1 MKFESEIFITGFPGF
16 IAGRLVEKLAT
27 ANTRFHILTEKHL
40 LELANRQI
48 DAISNHTGVSLD
60 RFLVYEGDITK
71 NNLGLNELS
80 LETLKESITQVFHLA
95 AVYDLSVARQLADKV
110 NVEGTANVNQFVAS
124 LNRLESYNYIST
136 CYVAGKRTG
145 RIFESELEH
154 SAGFRNHYE
163 ETKYLAELSVEKLK
177 SSMPITIIRP
187 SVVVGDSV
195 TGETVKYDGVYY
207 LINYLLIAPWL
218 LRFINVG
225 NEKVR
230 LNLVPVD
237 YVVDG
242 IKAIS
247 ESPQAIGRTLALADP
262 NPLTTADLF
271 DAIAK
276 ASAGGAS
283 VLTPPTAL
291 IEAFLRSPI
300 APPLTGL
307 PHSGVPYFFIEQEYD
322 VTEATQILSQSGVTC
337 PTFDSYVDKLITFV
351 RQHPSL

>member
-1 MKFESEIFITGFPGF
+1 MALEREIFITGFPGF

-27 ANTRFHILTEKHL
+27 PGTRFHLLIEKHL
-40 LELANRQI
+40 LEDATRQI
-48 DAISNHTGVSLD
+48 ETISGRTGVSQD

-71 NNLGLNELS
+71 DSLGLNESS
-80 LETLKESITQVFHLA
+80 LRTLRESITQVFHLA
-95 AVYDLSVARQLADKV
+95 AIYDLSVSRQLADKV
-110 NVEGTANVNQFVAS
+110 NVEGTANINKFVTS
-124 LNRLESYNYIST
+124 LRCLERYNYIST

-145 RIFESELEH
+145 RILETDLEH

-163 ETKYLAELSVEKLK
+163 ETKYLAELSVEELK
-177 SSMPITIIRP
+177 SSIPVTIIRP

-247 ESPQAIGRTLALADP
+247 ESPQAVGRTLALADP
-262 NPLTTADLF
+262 NPLTTAGLF

-276 ASAGGAS
+276 ASAGGGS
-283 VLTPPTAL
+283 VLTPPTAV
-291 IEAFLRSPI
+291 IEAFLKSPVS
-300 APPLTGL
+300 PPLTGL

-322 VTEATQILSQSGVTC
+322 VTEASRILSEKGIRC
-337 PTFDSYVDKLITFV
+337 PNFDSYVGNLIAFV